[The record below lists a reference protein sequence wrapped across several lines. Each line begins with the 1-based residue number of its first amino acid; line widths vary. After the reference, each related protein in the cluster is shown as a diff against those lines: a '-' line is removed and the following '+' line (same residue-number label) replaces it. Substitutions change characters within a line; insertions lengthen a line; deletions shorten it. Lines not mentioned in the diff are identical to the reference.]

1 MTFPK
6 ITGQQLKPSDTNAN
20 DREIENLD
28 SKLDFPMVDFNGNT
42 EIVSAAHEFQNK
54 EGAKCNYHVSFL

>member
-28 SKLDFPMVDFNGNT
+28 SKLDFPMVDFNENT
-42 EIVSAAHEFQNK
+42 EIVSAAHAFQDK
-54 EGAKCNYHVSFL
+54 EGAKCKNHVSFL

>member
-20 DREIENLD
+20 DREIQNLD

>member
-28 SKLDFPMVDFNGNT
+28 SKLDFPMVDFNRNT

>member
-1 MTFPK
+1 MTFTK

-28 SKLDFPMVDFNGNT
+28 SKIDFPMVDFDENA
-42 EIVSAAHEFQNK
+42 EIVSAAHEFQDTK
-54 EGAKCNYHVSFL
+54 GSKCNNHVSFL